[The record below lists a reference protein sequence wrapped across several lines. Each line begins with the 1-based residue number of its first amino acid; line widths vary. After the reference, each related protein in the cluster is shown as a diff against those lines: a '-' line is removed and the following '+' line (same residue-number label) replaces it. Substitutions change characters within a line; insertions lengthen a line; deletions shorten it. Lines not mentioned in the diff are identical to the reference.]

1 MNALVTPFCPLD
13 DLEHD
18 LIASWREVSQATYRF
33 LVLLREFDLRQG
45 WKEWGSADCADWL
58 NLKCGITRNT
68 AQEKVRVARALWTLP
83 QIQEAFERGDLS
95 YSKVRALTR
104 VASEI
109 NETNLLD
116 YALGAT
122 AAQLENYCRR
132 LRNGG
137 ADSTADAN
145 RVHGGRS
152 LSRHFREDG
161 SGTLTVELSK
171 EELELVLKALE
182 QVARSLPD
190 MHDVEEQSLFTRGAD
205 ALVQMAKDSLAGT
218 STQGTAMSSADH
230 TQVVIHVDASAL
242 LSESRRGELGGES
255 DLPIES
261 VRRLC
266 CDGRVISIQSDAQGE
281 RLNVGR
287 KQRTVPTAIRRALF
301 ARDHSCTFPGCTHER
316 WIDAHHIQHWAD
328 GGETS
333 LDNLILLCSHHHRL
347 VHEGGF
353 TVATRRDGS
362 RYFARPDG
370 RPVEV
375 GVSTVNPT
383 GDTREIDN
391 TLESDNIHETD
402 NIQEAADQ
410 PSNEVRESIAPY
422 LVHSVGS
429 LSAESGGHDCRAR
442 TGS

>member
-1 MNALVTPFCPLD
+1 MNALVMPFCPLD

-18 LIASWREVSQATYRF
+18 LLDCWREVSQATFRF

-83 QIQEAFERGDLS
+83 QIEEAFKRGDLS

-109 NETNLLD
+109 NETDLLD

-122 AAQLENYCRR
+122 AAQLEGYCRR
-132 LRNGG
+132 LRNGR

-145 RVHGGRS
+145 RIHGGRS

-161 SGTLTVELSK
+161 SGTLTVELAR

-182 QVARSLPD
+182 QVASSLPD

-205 ALVQMAKDSLAGT
+205 ALVLMAKESLAGYPEN
-218 STQGTAMSSADH
+218 GGSSADH
-230 TQVVIHVDASAL
+230 TQVVVHVDGAAL
-242 LSESRRGELGGES
+242 LSEGEGES

-266 CDGRVISIQSDAQGE
+266 CDGSVIPIHTDALGE
-281 RLNVGR
+281 PLNVGR
-287 KQRTVPTAIRRALF
+287 KQRTVPTAIRRALM
-301 ARDHSCTFPGCTHER
+301 ARDRTCTFPGCTHER
-316 WIDAHHIQHWAD
+316 WIDAHHIKHWAD

-347 VHEGGF
+347 VHESGF

-362 RYFARPDG
+362 RYFARLDG
-370 RPVEV
+370 RPVEIGMSYANT
-375 GVSTVNPT
+375 GVNTQE
-383 GDTREIDN
+383 TRDEQVD
-391 TLESDNIHETD
+391 
-402 NIQEAADQ
+402 
-410 PSNEVRESIAPY
+410 EVRESSAPY
-422 LVHSVGS
+422 LITSPVHFPRKVTLPQEKNSHRFVRS
-429 LSAESGGHDCRAR
+429 PAESLQEP
-442 TGS
+442 

>member
-13 DLEHD
+13 DLEHHLLD
-18 LIASWREVSQATYRF
+18 CWREVSQATFRF

-83 QIQEAFERGDLS
+83 QIEEAFKRGDLS

-122 AAQLENYCRR
+122 AAQLEGYCRR
-132 LRNGG
+132 LRNGR

-145 RVHGGRS
+145 RIHGGRS

-161 SGTLTVELSK
+161 SGTLTVELTR

-182 QVARSLPD
+182 QVD
-190 MHDVEEQSLFTRGAD
+190 GA
-205 ALVQMAKDSLAGT
+205 
-218 STQGTAMSSADH
+218 
-230 TQVVIHVDASAL
+230 AL
-242 LSESRRGELGGES
+242 LSEGEGES

-266 CDGRVISIQSDAQGE
+266 CDGSVISIHTDALGE
-281 RLNVGR
+281 PLNVGR
-287 KQRTVPTAIRRALF
+287 KQRTVPTAIRRALM
-301 ARDHSCTFPGCTHER
+301 AQDRTCTFPGCTHER
-316 WIDAHHIQHWAD
+316 WIDAHHIKHWAD

-333 LDNLILLCSHHHRL
+333 LDNLILLCSHHHCL
-347 VHEGGF
+347 VHESGF

-370 RPVEV
+370 RPVEIGMSYATT
-375 GVSTVNPT
+375 GVNTQE
-383 GDTREIDN
+383 TRDEQVD
-391 TLESDNIHETD
+391 
-402 NIQEAADQ
+402 
-410 PSNEVRESIAPY
+410 EVRESSAPY
-422 LVHSVGS
+422 LITAPVHFPRKVTLPQEKNSHRFARS
-429 LSAESGGHDCRAR
+429 PAESLQEP
-442 TGS
+442 

>member
-1 MNALVTPFCPLD
+1 MNALVTPFCPID

-18 LIASWREVSQATYRF
+18 LLDCWREVSQATFRF
-33 LVLLREFDLRQG
+33 LVLLREFDLREG

-83 QIQEAFERGDLS
+83 QIEEAFKRGDLS

-122 AAQLENYCRR
+122 AAQLEGYCRR

-137 ADSTADAN
+137 VDSTADAH
-145 RVHGGRS
+145 RIHGGRS

-161 SGTLTVELSK
+161 SGTLTVELAR

-182 QVARSLPD
+182 QVASGLPD
-190 MHDVEEQSLFTRGAD
+190 MQDVEEQSLFTRGAD
-205 ALVQMAKDSLAGT
+205 ALVLMARESLAAAPHQGAGGT
-218 STQGTAMSSADH
+218 SADH
-230 TQVVIHVDASAL
+230 TQVVVHVDATAL
-242 LSESRRGELGGES
+242 LSERGEGDHGSES

-266 CDGRVISIQSDAQGE
+266 CDGSVIPIHTDTQGE
-281 RLNVGR
+281 PLNVGR
-287 KQRTVPTAIRRALF
+287 KQRTVPTAIRRALI
-301 ARDHSCTFPGCTHER
+301 ARDRTCTFPGCSYER
-316 WIDAHHIQHWAD
+316 WIDAHHIKHWAD

-353 TVATRRDGS
+353 SVATRRDGS

-370 RPVEV
+370 RPVEIGMSYANT
-375 GVSTVNPT
+375 GVNTQE
-383 GDTREIDN
+383 TRDEQVD
-391 TLESDNIHETD
+391 
-402 NIQEAADQ
+402 
-410 PSNEVRESIAPY
+410 EVRESSAPY
-422 LVHSVGS
+422 LITSPVH
-429 LSAESGGHDCRAR
+429 
-442 TGS
+442 